1 MLHIKKIIPKI
12 LDNLSLSHNINNDI
26 IFQEAEKIIKKSTPD
41 VEVLFYKNKILTIK
55 CFNSITANELFL
67 NQEKIKD
74 KINKSLKKETIKK
87 IIIKT

>member
-1 MLHIKKIIPKI
+1 MLHIKKILPKI
-12 LDNLSLSHNINNDI
+12 LNNLSSGHNIDDDVI
-26 IFQEAEKIIKKSTPD
+26 LREAEKIIKKSTPD

-74 KINKSLKKETIKK
+74 KISKSLKRETIKK
-87 IIIKT
+87 IVIKT